1 VEGKLLLTFARS
13 PARGAAALALA
24 LLTSC
29 QSLSQGR
36 LVPEDLPQQSLPA
49 ETAFSPS
56 SPPPR
61 RVEQPPS
68 ENPAPPARPRLY
80 PGTGVF
86 IRTPTEPAVPG
97 TRPEGDI
104 TLNFVDADVREVVR
118 SVVGDVLHMNFS
130 IDPRVQGTVTVQT
143 SRPLRREDV
152 LPTLVEVLR
161 ASGLALVQRD
171 GIYRLV
177 PLDEAARGAGPPG
190 TTPTGR
196 PQAGYAIQVVPL
208 RYVSAGELAHML
220 EPYVPKGAS
229 IQVDAARN
237 MLIVSG
243 TGADLQALSE
253 LIATFD
259 VDFLAGMSFGIFP
272 LQNGTAKSIAS
283 DLGTVF
289 GSGSGSA
296 LGGALR
302 FVPLERIN
310 SILVISP
317 QQSYLRQ
324 AGSWIERL
332 DRGDE
337 NTPRIFEYRVQN
349 SRAADLAHV
358 LSQLFSTGQV
368 HVVNAD
374 VAPGQTPLQIASTGQ
389 TANGGAPASAPQPAA
404 APFPQQQPQPG
415 QQPADQPGAPQ
426 GPQSSQQGDAGFSSS
441 GRGDDELAPPRARI
455 VADEK
460 NNALVIYAKPRD

>member
-1 VEGKLLLTFARS
+1 M
-13 PARGAAALALA
+13 LALA
-24 LLTSC
+24 LLTAC

-36 LVPEDLPQQSLPA
+36 LVPEDPPQRSPPS
-49 ETAFSPS
+49 ETAAAPPSP
-56 SPPPR
+56 PPAPPR
-61 RVEQPPS
+61 RVEPPPS
-68 ENPAPPARPRLY
+68 EELAPPARPRLY

-86 IRTPTEPAVPG
+86 IRTPTEPTAPG
-97 TRPEGDI
+97 AKPEGDI

-171 GIYRLV
+171 GIYWLV
-177 PLDEAARGAGPPG
+177 PLEEAARGAGTSR
-190 TTPTGR
+190 TTAAGR

-208 RYVSAGELAHML
+208 RYVSAGELTHML

-237 MLIVSG
+237 TLIVSG

-272 LQNGTAKSIAS
+272 LQNGTAKSITS

-296 LGGALR
+296 LGGAVR

-317 QQSYLRQ
+317 QQSYLR
-324 AGSWIERL
+324 
-332 DRGDE
+332 
-337 NTPRIFEYRVQN
+337 
-349 SRAADLAHV
+349 
-358 LSQLFSTGQV
+358 
-368 HVVNAD
+368 
-374 VAPGQTPLQIASTGQ
+374 
-389 TANGGAPASAPQPAA
+389 
-404 APFPQQQPQPG
+404 
-415 QQPADQPGAPQ
+415 
-426 GPQSSQQGDAGFSSS
+426 
-441 GRGDDELAPPRARI
+441 
-455 VADEK
+455 
-460 NNALVIYAKPRD
+460 